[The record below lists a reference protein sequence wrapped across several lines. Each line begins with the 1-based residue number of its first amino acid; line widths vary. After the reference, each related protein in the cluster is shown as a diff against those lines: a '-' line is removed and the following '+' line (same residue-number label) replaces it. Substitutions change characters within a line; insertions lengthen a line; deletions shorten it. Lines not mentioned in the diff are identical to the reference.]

1 MSLAPGRGGPVGIQR
16 AGIARRRLGRD
27 APLVS
32 AVGYGGMHLS
42 IQDRPPEDQGI
53 RVIHAALDAGVT
65 LIDTADVYCLDNQD
79 IGHNERLVARALGSW
94 QGDRDQVI
102 VATKGGVTRPAGRWE
117 TDGRRQHLRAACER
131 SLKALG
137 VERIDLY
144 QLHAPDPK
152 VPLAESVGALAE
164 LKQEGKIRWIG
175 LSNVSVAE
183 IREAEGIAPVSTVQ
197 NRLNPFFREALA
209 EGVVKHC
216 TERGI
221 GFLAYSPTGGGRL
234 NRKLP
239 AHSVLQPMAARLG
252 TTPHALVLAWV
263 LARSPSVIVIP
274 SARVVEHALD
284 SVSAAD
290 LTLSEADL
298 AAITTAEFSRA

>member
-1 MSLAPGRGGPVGIQR
+1 MEPDRVGHADFQGAVIT
-16 AGIARRRLGRD
+16 RRRLGRN

-42 IQDRPPEDQGI
+42 IQDRPPEEQGI

-65 LIDTADVYCLDNQD
+65 LIDTADVYCLGDHD
-79 IGHNERLVARALGSW
+79 IGHNERLVARALESW
-94 QGDRDQVI
+94 HGDRDQVI

-117 TDGRRQHLRAACER
+117 TDGRPQHLRAACER

-152 VPLAESVGALAE
+152 VPLAESVGALAR
-164 LKQEGKIRWIG
+164 LQQEGKIRWIG

-183 IREAEGIAPVSTVQ
+183 ILEAESIAPVTTVQ

-209 EGVVKHC
+209 TGVVEHC
-216 TERGI
+216 TEQGI

-234 NRKLP
+234 NLKLP
-239 AHSVLQPMAARLG
+239 AHPVLQPMAARLG
-252 TTPHALVLAWV
+252 TTPHAVVLAWV

-274 SARVVEHALD
+274 SARSVEHALD
-284 SVSAAD
+284 SVSAAE
-290 LTLSEADL
+290 LSLSEADL
-298 AAITTAEFSRA
+298 TAITTAEFSRA

>member
-1 MSLAPGRGGPVGIQR
+1 MIPRRSLG
-16 AGIARRRLGRD
+16 LD
-27 APLVS
+27 APPVS

-42 IQDRPPEDQGI
+42 IQDRPTEAQSI

-79 IGHNERLVARALGSW
+79 IGHNERLVASALEGW
-94 QGDRDQVI
+94 QGERDQVI

-117 TDGRRQHLRAACER
+117 TDGRPQHLRAACER
-131 SLKALG
+131 SLEALG

-164 LKQEGKIRWIG
+164 LQQEGKIRWVG
-175 LSNVSVAE
+175 LSNVSVPQ
-183 IREAEGIAPVSTVQ
+183 IREAESVARVSSVQ

-209 EGVVKHC
+209 EGVVAYC
-216 TERGI
+216 AERGM

-234 NRKLP
+234 NHKLP
-239 AHSVLQPMAARLG
+239 AHPVLQPMAARLG
-252 TTPHALVLAWV
+252 VTPHALVLAWV
-263 LARSPSVIVIP
+263 LARSPAVIVIP
-274 SARVVEHALD
+274 SARRVEHALD
-284 SVSAAD
+284 STGAAE
-290 LTLSEADL
+290 LALSEADL
-298 AAITTAEFSRA
+298 SAITAAEFSRA

>member
-1 MSLAPGRGGPVGIQR
+1 VSLQANRVGSVGVQR
-16 AGIARRRLGRD
+16 PLGRE

-42 IQDRPPEDQGI
+42 IKDRPPEQQSI

-65 LIDTADVYCLDNQD
+65 LIDTADVYCMDEADL
-79 IGHNERLVARALGSW
+79 GHNERLIAQALRSW
-94 QGDRDQVI
+94 SGDRSRVI
-102 VATKGGVTRPAGRWE
+102 VATKGGMRRPAGRWE
-117 TDGRRQHLRAACER
+117 IDGRPAHLRAACER

-137 VERIDLY
+137 ADRIDLY
-144 QLHAPDPK
+144 QLHVPDPK
-152 VPLAESVGALAE
+152 VPLPDSAGALAD
-164 LKQEGKIRWIG
+164 LQREGKIRWVG

-183 IREAEGIAPVSTVQ
+183 IREAEAVVPITTVQ

-209 EGVVKHC
+209 EGVVEYC
-216 TERGI
+216 TAQGI

-239 AHSVLQPMAARLG
+239 AHPVLQPMAARLG

-263 LARSPSVIVIP
+263 LARSPSVLVIP
-274 SARVVEHALD
+274 SARTVEHALD
-284 SVSAAD
+284 SVTAGD
-290 LTLSEADL
+290 LNLSEMDL
-298 AAITTAEFSRA
+298 SAITAAEFSRA